1 MMLQYGLVMT
11 EKLLKTRKYSKDTDY
26 ERVGEFLIET
36 YQPGKKFTNWL
47 QPRWEYMHF
56 HPFVWEIDL
65 GKIGIFEEDGV
76 VVGVVNME
84 SNERTAYFQVRPNYE
99 FIKPLMFE
107 YAEKHYQ
114 GISQSTGRLIRTLYI
129 HEDDDVLLKM
139 AQSGGYEPWR
149 DFDDHNAQLRLDQPI
164 PQVSLPEGFRIQSL
178 SEENDLHKINRVLWA
193 GFNHE
198 GPAPEEEVE
207 GRRFMQRAPNFNKDL
222 TIVVCDPDGNYISYC
237 GMWVVPQNKYAYV
250 EPVAT
255 VPEYR
260 RKGFGKAAVL
270 ESLRRAKALGAEIAW
285 VGSDIEFYQA
295 LGFETMFKFE
305 TWVKTLD

>member
-1 MMLQYGLVMT
+1 MALPMSG
-11 EKLLKTRKYSKDTDY
+11 KLLQTKPYNRKKDY
-26 ERVGEFLIET
+26 HRVGEFLNET
-36 YQPGKKFTNWL
+36 YQHGKKFTNWL

-76 VVGVVNME
+76 IVGVVNME
-84 SNERTAYFQVRPNYE
+84 SDERTAYFQVRPGYE
-99 FIKPLMFE
+99 FIKPLMFD
-107 YAEKHYQ
+107 YAEKHFQ
-114 GISQSTGRLIRTLYI
+114 GISQSTGRLIRALYI
-129 HEDDDVLLKM
+129 YEDDHTLLKM

-149 DFDDHNAQLRLDQPI
+149 DFDDHYAQLRLDQPI
-164 PQVSLPEGFRIQSL
+164 PQVSLREGFRTQSL
-178 SEENDLHKINRVLWA
+178 AEENDLHKINRVLWA
-193 GFNHE
+193 GFNHV

-207 GRRFMQRAPNFNKDL
+207 GRRFMQQAPNFNKDL
-222 TIVVCDPDGNYISYC
+222 TIVVCDPDGNYVSYC
-237 GMWVVPQNKYAYV
+237 GMWVVPQHKYAYV

-270 ESLRRAKALGAEIAW
+270 ESLRQAKALGAEIAW
-285 VGSDIEFYQA
+285 VGSDLEFYKT